1 MTPEDKEMTMTR
13 EKKAKVKSP
22 ADENE
27 KVITGVFEGGG
38 VRGIGLIGAA
48 GVFLEKGYRFNRVA
62 GNSAGSIVA
71 SLIASGYS
79 ANELRQIM
87 MALDYSRFADKD
99 WKDKLPFGMAYSLF
113 AEKGIYEG
121 KYLRDFIKE
130 KLEKAPY
137 PIRTFRDVKEKDG
150 SYRLQMIAADISRA
164 KLLVLPQDIADYGI
178 DPDDLEVADAVR
190 MSVSIPY
197 FFEPVCLRHNDGTDC
212 YIVDGG
218 IVCNFPVWI
227 YDDDIEAGNPPV
239 GFCLVD
245 DGETRPIHG
254 VVSMFAA
261 ILETMLEARDKRYIA
276 DEKLTT
282 VQIPTLGIQTCDFH
296 LSRDRQEAL
305 YLAGRKA
312 AVRYLDVMAAGAG
325 SRSAA
330 SKKLQMRSPESR
342 RLQSILKKPA
352 KKQSIRKRTTP
363 PKGIY
368 DSLIQKDT
376 ADICPGIDWQ
386 LIKCQVNQESSFNP
400 CAVSSCGAIGL
411 LQLLPATA
419 EELGFIKDELYVPE
433 RNLRAGI
440 TYLYRQYYRFPEI
453 PNPVERV
460 KFALAS
466 YNGGRGYINA
476 ALSLARKSSGPWRE
490 WNYTKAFLAHP
501 GCRVNGKRPDYGQ
514 IIGYVDRIWRS
525 YTALPARNEQV
536 ITAEKI
542 KRPGR

>member
-1 MTPEDKEMTMTR
+1 MRGDGELSMTR
-13 EKKAKVKSP
+13 EKKMKVKSK

-48 GVFLEKGYRFNRVA
+48 GVFLEKGYWFNRVA

-71 SLIASGYS
+71 SLIAGGYS
-79 ANELRQIM
+79 ATELRQIM
-87 MALDYSRFADKD
+87 MSLDYSRFADKD

-130 KLEKAPY
+130 KLENAPH

-197 FFEPVCLRHNDGTDC
+197 FFEPVRLKHKDGTDC

-261 ILETMLEARDKRYIA
+261 ILETMLEARDKRYIV

-296 LSRDRQEAL
+296 LSRERQEAL
-305 YLAGRKA
+305 YLAGRQVAKK
-312 AVRYLDVMAAGAG
+312 YLDVMSAGAG
-325 SRSAA
+325 SRSAK
-330 SKKLQMRSPESR
+330 SRKLQMRSPESR
-342 RLQSILKKPA
+342 RLHSILSKPA
-352 KKQSIRKRTTP
+352 KKQSVRKRAIANT
-363 PKGIY
+363 GVY
-368 DSLIQKDT
+368 DSLIQKVT
-376 ADICPGIDWQ
+376 AETWPGIDWQ
-386 LIKCQVNQESSFNP
+386 LIACQVSQESSFNP
-400 CAVSSCGAIGL
+400 RAVSSCGAIGL
-411 LQLLPATA
+411 LQLLPVTA
-419 EELGFIKDELYVPE
+419 EELGFTRDELYIPE
-433 RNLRAGI
+433 RNLRAGVI
-440 TYLYRQYYRFPEI
+440 YLYRQYYRFPEI
-453 PNPVERV
+453 TDPVERV

-476 ALSLARKSSGPWRE
+476 ALSLARKNSGPWRE
-490 WNYTKAFLAHP
+490 WNYAKAFLEHP
-501 GCRVNGKRPDYGQ
+501 ACRVDGHHPDHGQ
-514 IIGYVDRIWRS
+514 IISYVDRIWCS
-525 YTALPARNEQV
+525 YTALPARNELV
-536 ITAEKI
+536 IKKEDL

>member
-1 MTPEDKEMTMTR
+1 MTMTR
-13 EKKAKVKSP
+13 EKKSKVKS
-22 ADENE
+22 AEEENE

-71 SLIASGYS
+71 SLIAGGYS
-79 ANELRQIM
+79 ATDLRQIM
-87 MALDYSRFADKD
+87 MALDYSQFADKD

-121 KYLRDFIKE
+121 KYLRDFLKE
-130 KLEKAPY
+130 KLLKAPS
-137 PIRTFRDVKEKDG
+137 PIQTFRDVKEKDG

-164 KLLVLPQDIADYGI
+164 KLLVLPQDISDYGI

-197 FFEPVCLRHNDGTDC
+197 FFEPVQLRYVDGTEC
-212 YIVDGG
+212 FIVDGG

-239 GFCLVD
+239 GFSLVD

-276 DEKLTT
+276 DEHITT

-312 AVRYLDVMAAGAG
+312 AVEYLDVMTAGAG
-325 SRSAA
+325 SRSAT
-330 SKKLQMRSPESR
+330 SSKLQMRSPESR
-342 RLQSILKKPA
+342 RLHGILHRPA
-352 KKQSIRKRTTP
+352 KKQSIRKMAIAKT
-363 PKGIY
+363 GIY
-368 DSLIQKDT
+368 DSLIKET
-376 ADICPGIDWQ
+376 AADIWPGIDWQ
-386 LIKCQVNQESSFNP
+386 LIKYQVNQESSFNP
-400 CAVSSCGAIGL
+400 RAVSSCGAIGL

-419 EELGFIKDELYVPE
+419 EELGFTRDELHIPE

-453 PNPVERV
+453 PDPVERI

-476 ALSLARKSSGPWRE
+476 AMSLARKSSGPWRE

-501 GCRVNGKRPDYGQ
+501 ACRVDGHHPDHGQ
-514 IIGYVDRIWRS
+514 IIGYVDRIWTNYR
-525 YTALPARNEQV
+525 AMPARQECL
-536 ITAEKI
+536 IEKKSS

>member
-1 MTPEDKEMTMTR
+1 MTMTS
-13 EKKAKVKSP
+13 EKQAKVKS
-22 ADENE
+22 AAKESE

-48 GVFLEKGYRFNRVA
+48 GVFLEEGYRFNRVA

-71 SLIASGYS
+71 SLIAGGYS
-79 ANELRQIM
+79 ATELRQIM
-87 MALDYSRFADKD
+87 MDLDYSRFADKD

-121 KYLRDFIKE
+121 KYLRDFVQE
-130 KLEKAPY
+130 KLLKAPH

-197 FFEPVCLRHNDGTDC
+197 FFEPVQLRHVDGTEC
-212 YIVDGG
+212 IIVDGG
-218 IVCNFPVWI
+218 IVCNFPIWI

-254 VVSMFAA
+254 VVSMLAA

-296 LSRDRQEAL
+296 LSRERQEAL
-305 YLAGRKA
+305 YLAGRNA
-312 AVRYLDVMAAGAG
+312 AVEYLAMAKGAG

-330 SKKLQMRSPESR
+330 SRKLQMRSPESR
-342 RLQSILKKPA
+342 RLHGILRKPA
-352 KKQSIRKRTTP
+352 KKQSVRKRAIANT
-363 PKGIY
+363 GVF
-368 DSLIQKDT
+368 DSLIQKVT
-376 ADICPGIDWQ
+376 ADIWPGIDWQ

-400 CAVSSCGAIGL
+400 RALSSCGAIGL

-419 EELGFIKDELYVPE
+419 KELGFTRDELYIPE
-433 RNLRAGI
+433 KNLRAGI

-453 PNPVERV
+453 PDPAERV

-466 YNGGRGYINA
+466 YNGGRGYINS

-490 WNYTKAFLAHP
+490 WNYTKALLAHP
-501 GCRVNGKRPDYGQ
+501 ACRVDGHHPDHGQ
-514 IIGYVDRIWRS
+514 IIGYVNRIWCN
-525 YTALPARNEQV
+525 YTALPARNELV
-536 ITAEKI
+536 IKKEDL

>member
-1 MTPEDKEMTMTR
+1 MTMIR
-13 EKKAKVKSP
+13 EKKTKVKSP
-22 ADENE
+22 AEENE
-27 KVITGVFEGGG
+27 KVITGIFEGGG
-38 VRGIGLIGAA
+38 VRGIGLIGTV

-71 SLIASGYS
+71 SLIAGGYS

-87 MALDYSRFADKD
+87 MDLDYSRFADKD
-99 WKDKLPFGMAYSLF
+99 WKDKLPFGMTYSLF
-113 AEKGIYEG
+113 VEKGIYEG

-130 KLEKAPY
+130 KLAKAPH

-178 DPDDLEVADAVR
+178 DPDDLEIADAVR

-197 FFEPVCLRHNDGTDC
+197 FFEPVQLRHVDGTEC
-212 YIVDGG
+212 IIVDGG

-282 VQIPTLGIQTCDFH
+282 VQIPTLGIQTCDFR

-312 AVRYLDVMAAGAG
+312 AVEYLDVMATGAG
-325 SRSAA
+325 SRSAIRR
-330 SKKLQMRSPESR
+330 KLQMRSPESR
-342 RLQSILKKPA
+342 RLHSILGKPV
-352 KKQSIRKRTTP
+352 KKQSIRKMAIAKT
-363 PKGIY
+363 GVY
-368 DSLIQKDT
+368 DSLIQKVT
-376 ADICPGIDWQ
+376 AEIWPGIDWQ

-400 CAVSSCGAIGL
+400 RAVSSCGAIGL
-411 LQLLPATA
+411 MQLLPVTA
-419 EELGFIKDELYVPE
+419 QELGFTRDELYIPE

-453 PNPVERV
+453 PDPVERV

-490 WNYTKAFLAHP
+490 WNYAKAFLAHP
-501 GCRVNGKRPDYGQ
+501 ACNVNGRRPDYGQ
-514 IIGYVDRIWRS
+514 IIGYVDRIWTN
-525 YTALPARNEQV
+525 YTASPARNELV
-536 ITAEKI
+536 IKKEDL

>member
-1 MTPEDKEMTMTR
+1 MTMTR
-13 EKKAKVKSP
+13 EKKSKVKSP
-22 ADENE
+22 AKENE

-48 GVFLEKGYRFNRVA
+48 GVFLENGYRFNRVA

-71 SLIASGYS
+71 SLIAGGYS
-79 ANELRQIM
+79 ATELRQIM
-87 MALDYSRFADKD
+87 MSLDYSRFADKD
-99 WKDKLPFGMAYSLF
+99 WKDKLPFGMVYSLF

-121 KYLRDFIKE
+121 KYLRDFVQE
-130 KLEKAPY
+130 KLLKAPH
-137 PIRTFRDVKEKDG
+137 PVRTFRDVKEKGG

-178 DPDDLEVADAVR
+178 DPDNLEVADAVR
-190 MSVSIPY
+190 MCVSIPY
-197 FFEPVCLRHNDGTDC
+197 FFEPVQLRHVDGTEC
-212 YIVDGG
+212 FIVDGG

-282 VQIPTLGIQTCDFH
+282 VQIPTLGIQACDFH

-312 AVRYLDVMAAGAG
+312 AVKYLDVMATGAD
-325 SRSAA
+325 SRSATRR
-330 SKKLQMRSPESR
+330 KLQMRSPESR
-342 RLQSILKKPA
+342 RLHGILHRPA
-352 KKQSIRKRTTP
+352 KKQPVRKRAMT

-368 DSLIQKDT
+368 DSLIQKVT
-376 ADICPGIDWQ
+376 ADIWPGIDWR
-386 LIKCQVNQESSFNP
+386 LIKCQVEQESSFNP
-400 CAVSSCGAIGL
+400 RAVSSSGAIGL

-419 EELGFIKDELYVPE
+419 QELGFTRDELYIQE
-433 RNLRAGI
+433 KNLRAGI

-453 PNPVERV
+453 PDPVERI

-490 WNYTKAFLAHP
+490 WNYAKAFLAHP
-501 GCRVNGKRPDYGQ
+501 GCRVDGKRPDHGQ
-514 IIGYVDRIWRS
+514 IIGYVDRIWCS
-525 YTALPARNEQV
+525 YTALPTRNELV
-536 ITAEKI
+536 IKKEDL

>member
-1 MTPEDKEMTMTR
+1 MTMTR
-13 EKKAKVKSP
+13 EKKSKVKSP
-22 ADENE
+22 AEENE

-71 SLIASGYS
+71 SLIAGGYS
-79 ANELRQIM
+79 ATELRQIM
-87 MALDYSRFADKD
+87 MDLDYSRFADKD

-113 AEKGIYEG
+113 VEKGLYEG

-130 KLEKAPY
+130 KLLKAPH
-137 PIRTFRDVKEKDG
+137 PIRTFRDLKEKDG

-178 DPDDLEVADAVR
+178 DPDDLEIADAVR

-197 FFEPVCLRHNDGTDC
+197 FFEPVQLRHADGTEC
-212 YIVDGG
+212 FIVDGG
-218 IVCNFPVWI
+218 IVCNFPAWI
-227 YDDDIEAGNPPV
+227 YDDDIEAGNSPV

-276 DEKLTT
+276 DEQLTT

-305 YLAGRKA
+305 YLAGRQA
-312 AVRYLDVMAAGAG
+312 ANKYLDVMATGAD
-325 SRSAA
+325 SRSAT
-330 SKKLQMRSPESR
+330 SRKLQMRSPESR
-342 RLQSILKKPA
+342 RLHSILSKPA
-352 KKQSIRKRTTP
+352 KKQPVRKRTIAKT
-363 PKGIY
+363 GVY
-368 DSLIQKDT
+368 DSLIQKVA
-376 ADICPGIDWQ
+376 ADIWPGIDWQ
-386 LIKCQVNQESSFNP
+386 LIKCQVNQESSFSP
-400 CAVSSCGAIGL
+400 RAVSSCGAIGL

-419 EELGFIKDELYVPE
+419 EELGFTKDELYIPE

-453 PNPVERV
+453 PDPAERIR
-460 KFALAS
+460 FALAS

-476 ALSLARKSSGPWRE
+476 ALSLARKSSASWRE
-490 WNYTKAFLAHP
+490 WNYTKSFLEHP
-501 GCRVNGKRPDYGQ
+501 ACRVDGHHPDYGQ
-514 IIGYVDRIWRS
+514 IIGYVDRIWSS
-525 YTALPARNEQV
+525 YKALPTKNELV
-536 ITAEKI
+536 IKKEDL

>member
-1 MTPEDKEMTMTR
+1 MPQDKEMTMTR
-13 EKKAKVKSP
+13 EKESKVKS
-22 ADENE
+22 AAKENE

-71 SLIASGYS
+71 SLIAGGYS
-79 ANELRQIM
+79 TTELRQIM

-121 KYLRDFIKE
+121 KYLRDFMKE
-130 KLEKAPY
+130 KLEKAPH

-190 MSVSIPY
+190 TSVSIPY
-197 FFEPVCLRHNDGTDC
+197 FFEPVQLRHVDGTEC
-212 YIVDGG
+212 IIVDGG

-227 YDDDIEAGNPPV
+227 YDDDIEAGNSPV

-296 LSRDRQEAL
+296 LSRDRQEEL

-312 AVRYLDVMAAGAG
+312 AVEYLAMTKGAG
-325 SRSAA
+325 SRSAIRR
-330 SKKLQMRSPESR
+330 KLQMRSPESQRLHGILR
-342 RLQSILKKPA
+342 RPV
-352 KKQSIRKRTTP
+352 KKQSIRKRP
-363 PKGIY
+363 MPKTGVY
-368 DSLIQKDT
+368 DSLIQKVT
-376 ADICPGIDWQ
+376 AEIWPGIDWQ
-386 LIKCQVNQESSFNP
+386 LIKCQVGQESSFNP
-400 CAVSSCGAIGL
+400 RAVSSCGAIGL

-419 EELGFIKDELYVPE
+419 EELGFTRDALYIPE

-501 GCRVNGKRPDYGQ
+501 GCRVDGKRPDYGQ
-514 IIGYVDRIWRS
+514 IIGYVDRIWSS
-525 YTALPARNEQV
+525 YTVLPAKNEQV
-536 ITAEKI
+536 ITTENT

>member
-1 MTPEDKEMTMTR
+1 MTMTR
-13 EKKAKVKSP
+13 EKKSKVKS
-22 ADENE
+22 AAKESE
-27 KVITGVFEGGG
+27 KITTGVFEGGG

-71 SLIASGYS
+71 SLIAGGYS
-79 ANELRQIM
+79 ATELRQIM
-87 MALDYSRFADKD
+87 MSLDYSRFADKD

-121 KYLRDFIKE
+121 KYLRDFLKE
-130 KLEKAPY
+130 KLLKAPS
-137 PIRTFRDVKEKDG
+137 PIQTFRDVKEKDG

-197 FFEPVCLRHNDGTDC
+197 FFEPIQLSHVDGTEC
-212 YIVDGG
+212 IIVDGG

-261 ILETMLEARDKRYIA
+261 ILETMLEARDKRYVA
-276 DEKLTT
+276 DEQLTT

-312 AVRYLDVMAAGAG
+312 AVKYLDVMGTGAG
-325 SRSAA
+325 SRSAT
-330 SKKLQMRSPESR
+330 SRKLQMRSPESR
-342 RLQSILKKPA
+342 RLYGILHRPA
-352 KKQSIRKRTTP
+352 KKQSIRKMAIAKT
-363 PKGIY
+363 GVY
-368 DSLIQKDT
+368 DSLIQKVT
-376 ADICPGIDWQ
+376 AEIWPGIDWQ

-400 CAVSSCGAIGL
+400 RAVSSCGAIGL

-419 EELGFIKDELYVPE
+419 QELGFAKDELYIPE
-433 RNLRAGI
+433 KNLRAGI

-453 PNPVERV
+453 PNLVERV

-490 WNYTKAFLAHP
+490 WNYAKAFLAHP
-501 GCRVNGKRPDYGQ
+501 ACRVNGHHPDYGQ
-514 IIGYVDRIWRS
+514 IIGYVDRIWSS
-525 YTALPARNEQV
+525 YTVLPARNEQV
-536 ITAEKI
+536 IIAEKI

>member
-1 MTPEDKEMTMTR
+1 MTR
-13 EKKAKVKSP
+13 EKKTKVKSP
-22 ADENE
+22 EEENE

-71 SLIASGYS
+71 SLIAGGYS
-79 ANELRQIM
+79 ATELRQIM
-87 MALDYSRFADKD
+87 MTLDYSRFADKD

-121 KYLRDFIKE
+121 KYLRDFVKE
-130 KLEKAPY
+130 KLLKAPH

-197 FFEPVCLRHNDGTDC
+197 FFEPVQLRHVDGTEC
-212 YIVDGG
+212 IIVDGG

-227 YDDDIEAGNPPV
+227 YDDDIDAGNPPV

-254 VVSMFAA
+254 VVSMLAA

-276 DEKLTT
+276 DEQLTT

-296 LSRDRQEAL
+296 LSGDRQEAL

-312 AVRYLDVMAAGAG
+312 AVKYLDVMATGAG
-325 SRSAA
+325 SRSA
-330 SKKLQMRSPESR
+330 SRRLRLRSPESR
-342 RLQSILKKPA
+342 RLHSILSKPA
-352 KKQSIRKRTTP
+352 KKQLVRKMAIAKT
-363 PKGIY
+363 GIY
-368 DSLIQKDT
+368 DSLIQKVT
-376 ADICPGIDWQ
+376 ADIWPEIDWH
-386 LIKCQVNQESSFNP
+386 LIKCQVQQESSFNP
-400 CAVSSCGAIGL
+400 RAVSSCGAIGL

-419 EELGFIKDELYVPE
+419 EELGFTKDELYISE

-453 PNPVERV
+453 PDLVERV

-490 WNYTKAFLAHP
+490 WNYAKAFLAHHA
-501 GCRVNGKRPDYGQ
+501 CRVDGKRPDHGQ
-514 IIGYVDRIWRS
+514 IIGYVDRIWCC
-525 YTALPARNEQV
+525 YTALPAKNEQV

>member
-1 MTPEDKEMTMTR
+1 MTMTR
-13 EKKAKVKSP
+13 EKKSKVKS
-22 ADENE
+22 AAKENE

-48 GVFLEKGYRFNRVA
+48 VVFLEEGYRFNRVA

-71 SLIASGYS
+71 SLIAGGYS
-79 ANELRQIM
+79 ATELRQIM
-87 MALDYSRFADKD
+87 MSLDYSRFADKD
-99 WKDKLPFGMAYSLF
+99 WKDKLPFGMVYSLF

-121 KYLRDFIKE
+121 KYLREFIKE
-130 KLEKAPY
+130 KLEKAPH

-197 FFEPVCLRHNDGTDC
+197 FFEPVQLRHVDGTEC
-212 YIVDGG
+212 FIVDGG

-227 YDDDIEAGNPPV
+227 YDGDIEAGNPPV

-276 DEKLTT
+276 DEQLTT

-296 LSRDRQEAL
+296 LSRERQEAL
-305 YLAGRKA
+305 YLAGRKV
-312 AVRYLDVMAAGAG
+312 AVKYIDVMATGAG

-330 SKKLQMRSPESR
+330 SRKLRLRSPESR
-342 RLQSILKKPA
+342 RLHGILHRPA
-352 KKQSIRKRTTP
+352 KKQSIRKMAIAKT
-363 PKGIY
+363 GIY
-368 DSLIQKDT
+368 DSLIQKVT
-376 ADICPGIDWQ
+376 AEIWPGVDWH

-400 CAVSSCGAIGL
+400 RAVSSCGALGL

-419 EELGFIKDELYVPE
+419 QELGFTKDELYSPE
-433 RNLRAGI
+433 KNLRAGI

-453 PNPVERV
+453 PDPVERV

-476 ALSLARKSSGPWRE
+476 ALSLARRSSGPWRE
-490 WNYTKAFLAHP
+490 WNYAKAFLVHP
-501 GCRVNGKRPDYGQ
+501 GCRVDGKRPDHGQ
-514 IIGYVDRIWRS
+514 IIGYVDRIWTR
-525 YTALPARNEQV
+525 YMTLPVR
-536 ITAEKI
+536 EKI
-542 KRPGR
+542 LIETKNTKRPSR

>member
-1 MTPEDKEMTMTR
+1 MTMTR
-13 EKKAKVKSP
+13 EKKTKVKQ
-22 ADENE
+22 AAEENE

-62 GNSAGSIVA
+62 GNSAGAIVA
-71 SLIASGYS
+71 SLIAGGYS
-79 ANELRQIM
+79 AMELRQIM
-87 MALDYSRFADKD
+87 MNLDYSRFMDKD

-121 KYLRDFIKE
+121 KYLRDFMKE
-130 KLEKAPY
+130 KLAKAPH

-150 SYRLQMIAADISRA
+150 SYRIQMIATDISRA

-178 DPDDLEVADAVR
+178 NPDDLEVADAVR

-197 FFEPVCLRHNDGTDC
+197 FFEPVQLRHVDGTDC

-296 LSRDRQEAL
+296 LSGERQEAL
-305 YLAGRKA
+305 YLAGRNA
-312 AVRYLDVMAAGAG
+312 AVKYIDVMSAGAG
-325 SRSAA
+325 SRSVT
-330 SKKLQMRSPESR
+330 SRKLQMRSPESR
-342 RLQSILKKPA
+342 RLHSIFSKPA
-352 KKQSIRKRTTP
+352 KKQSVRKRAMSP
-363 PKGIY
+363 AGVY
-368 DSLIQKDT
+368 DSLIQKVT
-376 ADICPGIDWQ
+376 AEIWPGIDWQ
-386 LIKCQVNQESSFNP
+386 LIACQVNKESSFNP
-400 CAVSSCGAIGL
+400 RAVSSCGAIGL
-411 LQLLPATA
+411 LQLLPVTA
-419 EELGFIKDELYVPE
+419 QELGLTRDEYTSRKETCARASSIFTGSITAFRKSPIPSRGSSLPWLHITEGGVTSTLRCPSPGKAPVPGANGTMP
-433 RNLRAGI
+433 RRFWPILRAGLMAIIPI
-440 TYLYRQYYRFPEI
+440 T
-453 PNPVERV
+453 
-460 KFALAS
+460 
-466 YNGGRGYINA
+466 
-476 ALSLARKSSGPWRE
+476 ARSSGMW
-490 WNYTKAFLAHP
+490 TA
-501 GCRVNGKRPDYGQ
+501 YGAVTRHCPQ
-514 IIGYVDRIWRS
+514 GTNW
-525 YTALPARNEQV
+525 
-536 ITAEKI
+536 
-542 KRPGR
+542 

>member
-1 MTPEDKEMTMTR
+1 MMMSR
-13 EKKAKVKSP
+13 EKKSKVKS
-22 ADENE
+22 AAEE
-27 KVITGVFEGGG
+27 SAKVITGVFEGGG

-71 SLIASGYS
+71 SLIAGGYS
-79 ANELRQIM
+79 AMELSQIM
-87 MALDYSRFADKD
+87 MSLDYSRFADKD

-113 AEKGIYEG
+113 VEKGVYEG
-121 KYLRDFIKE
+121 KYLREFMKE
-130 KLEKAPY
+130 KLEKAPH
-137 PIRTFRDVKEKDG
+137 PIQTFRDVKEKDG

-197 FFEPVCLRHNDGTDC
+197 FFEPVQLRHVDGTEC
-212 YIVDGG
+212 IIVDGG
-218 IVCNFPVWI
+218 IVCNFPAWI

-296 LSRDRQEAL
+296 LSSDRQEAL

-312 AVRYLDVMAAGAG
+312 AVEYLDVMATGAV
-325 SRSAA
+325 SRSAM
-330 SKKLQMRSPESR
+330 SRKLQMRSPESR
-342 RLQSILKKPA
+342 RLHAILHRPA
-352 KKQSIRKRTTP
+352 KKQSVRKMAIAKTD
-363 PKGIY
+363 IY
-368 DSLIQKDT
+368 DSLIQKVT
-376 ADICPGIDWQ
+376 AEIWPEIDWH
-386 LIKCQVNQESSFNP
+386 LIKCQVGQESSFNP
-400 CAVSSCGAIGL
+400 RAVSSCGAIGL
-411 LQLLPATA
+411 LQLLPETA
-419 EELGFIKDELYVPE
+419 RELGFMKDELYIPE
-433 RNLRAGI
+433 KNLRAGI

-501 GCRVNGKRPDYGQ
+501 ACRVDGHHPDHGQ
-514 IIGYVDRIWRS
+514 IIGYVDRIWCR

>member
-1 MTPEDKEMTMTR
+1 MTMTS
-13 EKKAKVKSP
+13 EKKAKVKS
-22 ADENE
+22 AEENE

-38 VRGIGLIGAA
+38 VRGIGLIGAT
-48 GVFLEKGYRFNRVA
+48 GVFLENGYRFNRVA

-71 SLIASGYS
+71 SLIAGGYS
-79 ANELRQIM
+79 ATELRQIM
-87 MALDYSRFADKD
+87 ISLDYSRFADKD

-113 AEKGIYEG
+113 AEKGLYEG

-130 KLEKAPY
+130 KLEKAPH

-150 SYRLQMIAADISRA
+150 SYRLQMIAADISCA

-197 FFEPVCLRHNDGTDC
+197 FFEPVQLRHVDGTEC
-212 YIVDGG
+212 IIVDGG

-276 DEKLTT
+276 DEQLTT

-312 AVRYLDVMAAGAG
+312 AVKYLDVMGTGAG
-325 SRSAA
+325 SRSAT
-330 SKKLQMRSPESR
+330 SRKLQMRSPESR
-342 RLQSILKKPA
+342 RLHSILSKPA
-352 KKQSIRKRTTP
+352 KKQSVRQRAMIP
-363 PKGIY
+363 AGVY
-368 DSLIQKDT
+368 DSLIQKVT
-376 ADICPGIDWQ
+376 AEIWPGIDWQ

-400 CAVSSCGAIGL
+400 RAVSSCGAIGL

-419 EELGFIKDELYVPE
+419 EELGFIKDELYIPE
-433 RNLRAGI
+433 KNLRVGI

-453 PNPVERV
+453 PNPVERI

-501 GCRVNGKRPDYGQ
+501 TCRVDGKRPDYGQ
-514 IIGYVDRIWRS
+514 IIGYVDRIWSS
-525 YTALPARNEQV
+525 YTTLPTKNELV
-536 ITAEKI
+536 IEKNDL